1 MEARFETADSAQ
13 IQRKKIEEQGA
24 VRFRGEGHH
33 FALLVLAGVV
43 VDPLQVGGF
52 SAQTWTVVNELAIN
66 FARRKIDERHLIL
79 TRVRPQTYS
88 IRGASRPAFRLSL
101 SDDASLT
108 YSLRENALIS
118 MLFFRSVRP
127 GGNLFTFWPSGF
139 HSLTAPFCSATIRF
153 MAKARKASSGS
164 AGQSKNA
171 AHSHSNQQKKKN
183 LPPPP
188 PPQRGGVELV
198 DPRVQAQL
206 KIYDEALALFH
217 QQKFARA
224 KQELEKVLEGPS
236 QGLADRARMHLRIAE
251 QRMKPSAEQNPRTA
265 DEHYQRGVAM
275 MNIGRWDDA
284 RESLLKARKASP
296 KSDYIHYALA
306 ALDCL
311 TGEAD
316 SALANLKVAIE
327 LRAEN
332 RFHARNDEDFAF
344 LQEDPRFT
352 ELLYP
357 EKDGT
362 AG

>member
-1 MEARFETADSAQ
+1 MPPFGNACDFPAH
-13 IQRKKIEEQGA
+13 K
-24 VRFRGEGHH
+24 VP
-33 FALLVLAGVV
+33 LAH
-43 VDPLQVGGF
+43 P
-52 SAQTWTVVNELAIN
+52 
-66 FARRKIDERHLIL
+66 L
-79 TRVRPQTYS
+79 TRGTGSVS
-88 IRGASRPAFRLSL
+88 IRS
-101 SDDASLT
+101 
-108 YSLRENALIS
+108 
-118 MLFFRSVRP
+118 
-127 GGNLFTFWPSGF
+127 
-139 HSLTAPFCSATIRF
+139 
-153 MAKARKASSGS
+153 MAKAHKPSSGS
-164 AGQSKNA
+164 ARHSKGA
-171 AHSHSNQQKKKN
+171 ARSSSKSQKKKAF
-183 LPPPP
+183 PPPP
-188 PPQRGGVELV
+188 PAQRGGVELV

-206 KIYDEALALFH
+206 KVYDEALALFH

-236 QGLADRARMHLRIAE
+236 KELADRARMHVKIAE
-251 QRMKPSAEQNPRTA
+251 QRMKPSQEQNPRTA

-284 RESLLKARKASP
+284 RESLDKARKAAP
-296 KSDYIHYALA
+296 KADHIHYALA

-316 SALANLKVAIE
+316 SALANLKVAIQ

-332 RFHARNDEDFAF
+332 RYHARNDEDFAF